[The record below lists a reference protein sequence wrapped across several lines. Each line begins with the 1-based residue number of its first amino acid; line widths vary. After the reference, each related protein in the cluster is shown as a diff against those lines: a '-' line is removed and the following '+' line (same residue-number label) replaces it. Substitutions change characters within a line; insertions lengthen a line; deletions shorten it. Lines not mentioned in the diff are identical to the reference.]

1 MIKVGLAKSEYIDLI
16 AEFEENYFNAEKYT
30 KQYLNEI
37 LSNNHILKNNTNIFV
52 ICDDDELL
60 GYIIF
65 SITDDFTDILKIF
78 IREYDRKKGYAKLL
92 IDTVYNL
99 AKRYNSK
106 KIMIEVRSNNR
117 NAIKLYEKCNFKN
130 ISIRRN
136 YYKDPTDDAIIYE
149 REIV

>member
-30 KQYLNEI
+30 KQYLIEI

-52 ICDDDELL
+52 VCDDDELL

>member
-52 ICDDDELL
+52 VCDDDELL